1 MVFLLKNNMK
11 NKFFTIAQII
21 ATLGALF
28 FSASCATRTPNG
40 QVVLP
45 KSSSKQSETVIAAN
59 SSDVLTK
66 LLFDYNELDS
76 LINEFQKD
84 PYWTDGELTMFRDN
98 CRKFLLDESPNRREF
113 VIVIN
118 ESTGDISINGRQ
130 DLHDIFMMLPTGYEI
145 SSKSGLYSQ
154 VKSAIQEAKDRGIYN
169 LVFKEIRNDD

>member
-1 MVFLLKNNMK
+1 MRNKLFFIA
-11 NKFFTIAQII
+11 KFF

-28 FSASCATRTPNG
+28 LSASCSVGSPKD

-45 KSSSKQSETVIAAN
+45 KSYSKQSEAVVVAN

-66 LLFDYNELDS
+66 LLFDYITLDS
-76 LINEFQKD
+76 LLNEFQKD
-84 PYWTDGELTMFRDN
+84 PDWTDGELTMFRDN
-98 CRKFLLDESPNRREF
+98 CRKFLLDESPNPREF

-130 DLHDIFMMLPTGYEI
+130 DLHDIFMMLPTGYEM
-145 SSKSGLYSQ
+145 SNKSGLYSQ
-154 VKSAIQEAKDRGIYN
+154 VKSAIQEAKNRGIYN